1 MLADIKYYLNMKN
14 FSLLLIP
21 IFLIIFCSCKETGS
35 WAKNIKDA
43 NEFIAAFSEVQ
54 NASVNNFLSD
64 SSTLI
69 NPYNI
74 IRIKDLMIITDI
86 GQKLLTVYNNDSK
99 ELIGKMISHGRGP
112 HEFMSIN
119 VHGYCE
125 DTLMVTSIIGERK
138 SIYLYSYNTIKE
150 CQAHPQRIINL
161 DYQNVAD
168 KISKCMVLRNNII
181 CSGQYAEGV
190 FHEFDLNG
198 KFKRNFDTYP
208 KINNSMEY
216 NNYHLGH
223 VFGYNT
229 SFATN
234 DSQSKFASTDRNSLT
249 IHKYD
254 AIKDEYIKTFYVQWH
269 VPEVPTTT
277 TDEKGNNSTI
287 RSADG
292 CIVGS
297 GDLVSM
303 GGFLY
308 TPFSSSTISDA
319 MKNPT
324 PNNFD
329 MLLCFN
335 WEGDPVSIVKLD
347 KKICYN
353 LITDDKETMLYSMR
367 VDEKTGFKEIVQ
379 IKLNI

>member
-1 MLADIKYYLNMKN
+1 MKN
-14 FSLLLIP
+14 IIVLP
-21 IFLIIFCSCKETGS
+21 IFIIIIGLFSCKRTGN
-35 WAKNIKDA
+35 WMNNIKDA
-43 NEFIAAFSEVQ
+43 NELITAFSQVQ

-74 IRIKDLMIITDI
+74 FRIKDLMIITDI

-99 ELIGKMISHGRGP
+99 ELMGKMISHGRGP
-112 HEFMSIN
+112 HEFMSVN

-138 SIYLYSYNTIKE
+138 SIYLYSYNSIKKY
-150 CQAHPQRIINL
+150 QAHPDRIIYL
-161 DYQNVAD
+161 GYQNVAD
-168 KISKCMVLRNNII
+168 KISKCIVFRNKII
-181 CSGQYAEGV
+181 CSGQFAEAV

-208 KINNSMEY
+208 KIYNSMEF

-229 SFATN
+229 SFAIN

-254 AIKDEYIKTFYVQWH
+254 AKKDEYIKTFSVQWH
-269 VPEVPTTT
+269 VPVVPTTT
-277 TDEKGNNSTI
+277 TDEKGNHETI

-308 TPFSSSTISDA
+308 TSFSSSTISDA

-324 PNNFD
+324 PNHYD

-347 KKICYN
+347 KKICHN
-353 LITDDKETMLYSMR
+353 LITDDKETKLYSMR
-367 VDEKTGFKEIVQ
+367 VDEKTGFKKIVQ
-379 IKLNI
+379 ISLN